1 MNNSLEQSI
10 KIEKLQ
16 AENARLQAKL
26 DELTAKHE
34 WLLSKYLLQIKK
46 VFGRSREQIDGQI
59 VIEGI
64 FNDAEAEADTSKQ
77 DPDVETVTEPIAT
90 IIKKYSG
97 QRKEKL
103 EGLPVERIEYEC
115 PEEERVCN
123 NCGEPL
129 PELKPEI
136 RRRIDVI
143 PAQVKV
149 VEEVRHIYA
158 GCKKCD
164 KDDGSKIIKAQMP
177 EAAIPH
183 SVASEATVAY
193 VITGKYQYGMPL
205 YRQETQW
212 RMADLNISRQTMA
225 NWVILAADNWL
236 RLIYDRMHSL
246 LIQRDIVMA
255 DESSFQVLH
264 EKGRTAQ
271 QKSYM
276 WLYRSGRDG
285 PPIILFEY
293 QQTRQATHP
302 EKFLSG
308 FIGYLCTDG
317 YSGYYS
323 LPDIINVSCFSHA
336 RRYFYDA
343 FMSIPKDARKK
354 TAASFIGL
362 DYCDKLFDVEREAAD
377 MTPEE
382 RFEHRMKKS
391 RPILDDFKHWLDLMK
406 PDVSEKS
413 NLGKAVNYCLKY
425 WITLC
430 NFMLDGRL
438 YIDNNAS
445 ERNIRGYVS
454 GRKAWLFANTSNGA
468 TASAILYS
476 LVLTAYAN
484 NLKPFEY
491 IHFLL
496 KSMPNSNVKD
506 QAVLDSYL
514 PWSESIPDECKLKK

>member
-1 MNNSLEQSI
+1 MKQTVT
-10 KIEKLQ
+10 IEKLQ
-16 AENARLQAKL
+16 AENAILQAKL

-34 WLLSKYLLQIKK
+34 WLLAKYMLQIRKT
-46 VFGRSREQIDGQI
+46 FRRSREQVDGQM
-59 VIEGI
+59 VMEGV
-64 FNDAEAEADTSKQ
+64 FNDAEAEADILQ
-77 DPDVETVTEPIAT
+77 PDPDVETVTEPITAVV
-90 IIKKYSG
+90 KKYSG

-123 NCGEPL
+123 NCGETL
-129 PELKPEI
+129 PELNPEI
-136 RRRIDVI
+136 RRRIDII

-158 GCKKCD
+158 GCKKCN
-164 KDDGSKIIKAQMP
+164 KDDGSRITKAQMP

-183 SVASEATVAY
+183 SVASEATIAY
-193 VITGKYQYGMPL
+193 VITGKYQFGMPL

-236 RLIYDRMHSL
+236 RLLYDRMHIL

-271 QKSYM
+271 QKSFM

-293 QQTRQATHP
+293 QQTRQAKHP
-302 EKFLSG
+302 EIFLSG
-308 FIGYLCTDG
+308 FKGYLCTDG

-323 LPDIINVSCFSHA
+323 LPGVINVSCFSHG

-343 FMSIPKDARKK
+343 FMSIPKEARKK

-362 DYCDKLFDVEREAAD
+362 DYCNRLFDVEREAAN
-377 MTPEE
+377 MTPEGRYE
-382 RFEHRMKKS
+382 LRIQKS
-391 RPILDDFKHWLDLMK
+391 QPILDDFKRWLDLMK
-406 PDVSEKS
+406 PDAGGKS
-413 NLGKAVNYCLKY
+413 YLGKAVNYCLNY
-425 WITLC
+425 WPTLC

-445 ERNIRGYVS
+445 ERNIKSYVT
-454 GRKAWLFANTSNGA
+454 GRKSWLFANTVNGA
-468 TASAILYS
+468 TASAISYS

-491 IHFLL
+491 ITYLL
-496 KSMPNSNVKD
+496 KSLPNSNVKD

-514 PWSESIPDECKLKK
+514 PWSESIPDGCKLKR